1 MPKTPSEKREYYR
14 IKTAESRARK
24 KALGLPLNNPEKKA
38 IADKKYNSKKPK
50 LQININPEI
59 LEKFDEKAKNLN
71 MTREQLFNKMYFEF
85 FGKENTD
92 IEV

>member
-1 MPKTPSEKREYYR
+1 MKTPEEKKEYYR
-14 IKTAESRARK
+14 IKAQESRARK

-59 LEKFDEKAKNLN
+59 LEKFDKKAQSMN
-71 MTREQLFNKMYFEF
+71 MTREQLFNKMYFKY
-85 FGKENTD
+85 FGKKNTES
-92 IEV
+92 I